1 MTNIDKKRIISIK
14 MELKNH
20 QFYYVLT
27 INTCL
32 IFKYFFLYYMI
43 IIYPKKINKRELS
56 YSIQL
61 NLKNRII

>member
-1 MTNIDKKRIISIK
+1 